1 MLLWMHCIV
10 NVVGVIVNVL
20 HCWYCYWFV
29 ILLVLLMVFVVLLVT
44 HINQSPHIVGS
55 CHFCC
60 MCFGEVLPSL
70 PLFCKWCIGGL
81 LHCCTP
87 FATKYTPHH
96 FLSLLLMLFLICHI
110 VSATIGPLLHV
121 PWWGTTPTHCVIHVV
136 EHLCDWK
143 QKGKKSLSII
153 FLVFWFF
160 GFFFQEVFFLGSWMT
175 SLLFFFFF
183 FKFF

>member
-1 MLLWMHCIV
+1 MHCIV

-44 HINQSPHIVGS
+44 HMNQFPHIVGS

-60 MCFGEVLPSL
+60 MCFGEVLPPL
-70 PLFCKWCIGGL
+70 PLFCKRCIGGL

-110 VSATIGPLLHV
+110 VSATIGPLCYMCHGEVLPPPIV
-121 PWWGTTPTHCVIHVV
+121 LFMWWNTFVIGNKR
-136 EHLCDWK
+136 E
-143 QKGKKSLSII
+143 KKVFPL
-153 FLVFWFF
+153 FFWFF
-160 GFFFQEVFFLGSWMT
+160 GFFFQEVFFLGS
-175 SLLFFFFF
+175 
-183 FKFF
+183 